1 MACLD
6 VLNRM
11 VLFIVARHVSCYRKT
26 RQCMITSNILLA
38 GTCLAWLLL
47 QLCKLNKHGSH
58 VAKTLRVCWPPG
70 GPQDYKRDQMIKCAG
85 MQVTAHP
92 AVAHALKVR
101 KALVFARYT
110 AFFQLYA
117 AAPNLGRALMDTC
130 FAKVRFA
137 ALETIVEGCR
147 AAKVKVHNL
156 ASMLGFLVEPQRL
169 AQLETAAHEQSS
181 EVDLDGSNSMVLP
194 GCRQT
199 SYSGQYGS
207 RGDCPPLLPKGVSVF
222 NAYVATFVQ
231 TVLWNSKAVLKTAFC
246 MDHKIMSE
254 CWVYLA
260 VLPATFLD

>member
-1 MACLD
+1 
-6 VLNRM
+6 
-11 VLFIVARHVSCYRKT
+11 
-26 RQCMITSNILLA
+26 
-38 GTCLAWLLL
+38 
-47 QLCKLNKHGSH
+47 
-58 VAKTLRVCWPPG
+58 
-70 GPQDYKRDQMIKCAG
+70 

-181 EVDLDGSNSMVLP
+181 QVDLDGSNSMVLP

-199 SYSGQYGS
+199 SYSGQYAAEVIIPHCYQTLFQHS
-207 RGDCPPLLPKGVSVF
+207 MRMWLLLCGLYCHTAKLCSIMNF
-222 NAYVATFVQ
+222 AR
-231 TVLWNSKAVLKTAFC
+231 VLG
-246 MDHKIMSE
+246 
-254 CWVYLA
+254 
-260 VLPATFLD
+260 